1 MLSRRFAFG
10 LLASASTLAVTRI
23 SIAKGNH
30 YHKNAHDLLGEKL
43 KKNGKHAIGKAGK
56 ETVVAEVSGG
66 KVLGMTAGNL
76 PVQKVM
82 TKKKMAS
89 SGQSE
94 MQLAAY
100 GDVQLAQIATIYYGY
115 CFDDG
120 FDLYYYWL
128 PAFDVYSTDGWI
140 EYVPV

>member
-1 MLSRRFAFG
+1 MLSRRFVFGAFAF
-10 LLASASTLAVTRI
+10 ASALAITRV
-23 SIAKGNH
+23 SVAKGKH
-30 YHKNAHDLLGEKL
+30 YHKNGHDLLGENL
-43 KKNGKHAIGKAGK
+43 KKNGKHAVGKVGK

-82 TKKKMAS
+82 TKNKMAY
-89 SGQSE
+89 SGSDGV
-94 MQLAAY
+94 QLAGY
-100 GDVQLAQIATIYYGY
+100 GGIQLAQITTIYYGY

-120 FDLYYYWL
+120 FDLYYYWF
-128 PAFDVYSTDGWI
+128 PAYDVYSYDGWI

>member
-10 LLASASTLAVTRI
+10 LLASASALTVARV
-23 SIAKGNH
+23 SFAKGNH
-30 YHKNAHDLLGEKL
+30 YHKNGHDLLGEKL

-56 ETVVAEVSGG
+56 ETVVAEVRGG
-66 KVLGMTAGNL
+66 KVLDMTAGNL

-89 SGQSE
+89 SGSVGV
-94 MQLAAY
+94 QLAGY

-120 FDLYYYWL
+120 FDLYYYWF
-128 PAFDVYSTDGWI
+128 PAYDVYSIDGWI

>member
-1 MLSRRFAFG
+1 MVTRQFVFG
-10 LLASASTLAVTRI
+10 LLASASALAVTRV

-30 YHKNAHDLLGEKL
+30 YHKNGHDLLGEKL

-66 KVLGMTAGNL
+66 KVRNMTAGNL
-76 PVQKVM
+76 SVKKVM
-82 TKKKMAS
+82 SNKKMAS
-89 SGQSE
+89 SGANVH
-94 MQLAAY
+94 LAAY
-100 GDVQLAQIATIYYGY
+100 GDVQIAQIVEIYYGY

-120 FDLYYYWL
+120 FDLYCYWF
-128 PAFDVYSTDGWI
+128 PASDVYSLDGWI